1 MPLTI
6 KDALRLATKD
16 QTFANELVTN
26 PEAMKAHFN
35 LSDAQI
41 NQLKNLG
48 SAAAKA
54 KVTLG
59 GGIGVHGPAMDYD

>member
-16 QTFANELVTN
+16 QAFANELVSN
-26 PEAMKAHFN
+26 PDSLRAHFG
-35 LSDAQI
+35 LSDAQV

-48 SAAAKA
+48 AAAA
-54 KVTLG
+54 AAAQ
-59 GGIGVHGPAMDYD
+59 GIGIGAKRSTPEYH

>member
-1 MPLTI
+1 MALTI

-16 QTFANELVTN
+16 QSFATELVNN
-26 PEAMKAHFN
+26 PETMKAHFN
-35 LSDAQI
+35 LSDAQV

-54 KVTLG
+54 KVGLG
-59 GGIGVHGPAMDYD
+59 HGIAGHPAAEYD